1 MKEENTDDF
10 DYTAVNILKQID
22 ALDIGLGA
30 VSALA
35 VPGAL
40 GYALQTRNK
49 AQTGQELLS
58 TQNRPSAKGQA
69 GLPKDYIGLPR
80 QAPPLPGDLGK
91 PILNVGAAPNTVG
104 VTPDPLRL

>member
-1 MKEENTDDF
+1 MILTTLPF
-10 DYTAVNILKQID
+10 NILKQID
-22 ALDIGLGA
+22 ALDIGVGA

-69 GLPKDYIGLPR
+69 GLPKDYIGLRVKRRRCPAISASR
-80 QAPPLPGDLGK
+80 SSTSGLHR
-91 PILNVGAAPNTVG
+91 
-104 VTPDPLRL
+104 TPWE